1 MAAAFPC
8 ACCAPESPE
17 AERGEKFE
25 TKFVKRILSLIL
37 IVLGLY
43 LLGSAWHAEYCG
55 ITTLPE
61 TLAHGARGGYSNS
74 RYLYRRLVYRQ
85 YDPERFRQYMLT
97 HWLYA
102 SVIEV
107 AGWMLYLRT
116 RELANL

>member
-1 MAAAFPC
+1 M
-8 ACCAPESPE
+8 
-17 AERGEKFE
+17 
-25 TKFVKRILSLIL
+25 KRLLSLIL

-43 LLGSAWHAEYCG
+43 LLASSWHDEYRG

-61 TLAHGARGGYSNS
+61 MLAHGARGGYSNS